1 MRVTLAG
8 TVKAVSRKFFLA
20 LPIVLGLGLVH
31 CAAVKPA
38 ERGRL
43 AQPCM
48 ESPFAGSRSLR
59 SYEDKVFQT
68 MTGSPL
74 PASAPGGGCGCVN

>member
-1 MRVTLAG
+1 MRVNLMDA
-8 TVKAVSRKFFLA
+8 VKVVSRYLLLA
-20 LPIVLGLGLVH
+20 LPAVAGLGLMH
-31 CAAVKPA
+31 CAAAKPA

-68 MTGSPL
+68 MTGSHL
-74 PASAPGGGCGCVN
+74 PTSAPGGGCGCVN

>member
-1 MRVTLAG
+1 MRVTLVGA
-8 TVKAVSRKFFLA
+8 VKAVSRFVFLA
-20 LPIVLGLGLVH
+20 LPISAGFMLMH
-31 CAAVKPA
+31 CATVKPA

-68 MTGSPL
+68 MTGSHL